1 MRNVRFRETRNAKW
15 NVCALWNPFNS
26 LRGGIRPY
34 APPQATAEAAASV
47 TPQEDVVEAVMA
59 PVRLGGPR
67 VSHGRGIFVWDQDGN
82 KYIDGSG
89 GPAGVFALGHAHP
102 EARRVGQPS
111 IASRKTALGGRVA
124 PLLSKSGCIF
134 SPQEFP

>member
-1 MRNVRFRETRNAKW
+1 MAEARRAAQQRLARAAGHV
-15 NVCALWNPFNS
+15 V
-26 LRGGIRPY
+26 
-34 APPQATAEAAASV
+34 ATAEAAASV
-47 TPQEDVVEAVMA
+47 TLQEDVVEAVMA

-102 EARRVGQPS
+102 EVTQAAKDQMDQSESPEP
-111 IASRKTALGGRVA
+111 ASRDQHSA
-124 PLLSKSGCIF
+124 PTRCQS
-134 SPQEFP
+134 